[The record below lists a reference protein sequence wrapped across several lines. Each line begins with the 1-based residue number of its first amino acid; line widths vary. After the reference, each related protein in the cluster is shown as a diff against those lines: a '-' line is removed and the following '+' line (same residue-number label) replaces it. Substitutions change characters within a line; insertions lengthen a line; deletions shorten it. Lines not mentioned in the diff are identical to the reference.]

1 MLPAIQWVHL
11 TNVSACS
18 FFFSS
23 HQSIHLKLDM
33 RIRYKLSNR
42 VGLAPALQG
51 YFSRV
56 FATLNCFCHFK
67 PDDSDP
73 EAVCLSFSQKGLEQI
88 QHNKNNLKPL
98 SHPDYISH
106 SHHHQR
112 RWHISSQK

>member
-1 MLPAIQWVHL
+1 MLPTIQWVHL

-18 FFFSS
+18 AFFSS
-23 HQSIHLKLDM
+23 YQSIHLKLDM

-51 YFSRV
+51 YFSMI

-67 PDDSDP
+67 PDDIDP

-88 QHNKNNLKPL
+88 QHNKNNL
-98 SHPDYISH
+98 
-106 SHHHQR
+106 
-112 RWHISSQK
+112 